1 MPSIAVA
8 TFLFHH
14 PVLSGKSMSNTK
26 ATALQPI
33 PHTDTTISVA
43 DGVQAHVRLYG
54 GKRRGEVVPLVLH
67 FHGGAFVAG
76 DLDNG
81 CTVGSSLAAAGA
93 CVVSLA
99 YPLAPEHPF
108 PRPLEL
114 GYEVLLWAYKQRTKL
129 AGKGAPLYLAGEEAG
144 ANLAAGVCMMARD
157 QQQPPLAGQIL
168 ISPMLDPCSA
178 TPSQRA
184 AQGESVECKWASG
197 WCQYLGE
204 PHDAEHPYAVPARA
218 RRLAGLPPTLIL
230 VGEADPMRDEA
241 LNYGARL
248 EAAGLSVFRHVFAEA
263 GQWPQ
268 ALLEQPPESC
278 PCAAQLQEQLRQFFE
293 TTRCRL

>member
-1 MPSIAVA
+1 MP
-8 TFLFHH
+8 
-14 PVLSGKSMSNTK
+14 NT
-26 ATALQPI
+26 TAPASPTRL
-33 PHTDTTISVA
+33 HTDATIEV
-43 DGVQAHVRLYG
+43 GGGMQAQVRMYG
-54 GKRRGEVVPLVLH
+54 SKRRGEVSPLVVH

-76 DLDNG
+76 SLDNG

-93 CVVSLA
+93 CVVSVA

-114 GYEVLLWAYKQRTKL
+114 GYAVLQWAYRQRTRL

-157 QQQPPLAGQIL
+157 QLQPPLAGQIL
-168 ISPMLDPCSA
+168 ISPMLDPCAA

-184 AQGESVECKWASG
+184 AQGESVQCKWASG
-197 WCQYLGE
+197 WCQYLGGA
-204 PHDAEHPYAVPARA
+204 HDAEHPYAVPARA
-218 RRLAGLPPTLIL
+218 QRLAGLPPTLIL
-230 VGEADPMRDEA
+230 VGQVDPMRDEA
-241 LNYGARL
+241 LNYAERL
-248 EAAGLSVFRHVFAEA
+248 QAAGLTVFLQVFAEV

-268 ALLEQPPESC
+268 ALMEPPPASC
-278 PCAAQLQEQLRQFFE
+278 PCEDALRKFFE

>member
-1 MPSIAVA
+1 
-8 TFLFHH
+8 
-14 PVLSGKSMSNTK
+14 MSNTK
-26 ATALQPI
+26 ATASQPI

-43 DGVQAHVRLYG
+43 DGVQADVRIYG

-67 FHGGAFVAG
+67 FHGGAFVTG
-76 DLDNG
+76 NLDNG

-114 GYEVLLWAYKQRTKL
+114 GYEVLLWAYKQRSKL

-248 EAAGLSVFRHVFAEA
+248 EAAGLSVHRHVFAEA

>member
-1 MPSIAVA
+1 
-8 TFLFHH
+8 
-14 PVLSGKSMSNTK
+14 MSNTK
-26 ATALQPI
+26 APASPTSL
-33 PHTDTTISVA
+33 HTDATIEVA
-43 DGVQAHVRLYG
+43 AGMEAHVRMYG
-54 GKRRGEVVPLVLH
+54 SKKRGEVSPLVVH

-93 CVVSLA
+93 CVVSVA

-114 GYEVLLWAYKQRTKL
+114 GYAVLQWAYKQRTRL

-157 QQQPPLAGQIL
+157 QLHPPLAGQIL
-168 ISPMLDPCSA
+168 ISPMLDPCAA

-184 AQGESVECKWASG
+184 AQGESVECKWAAG
-197 WCQYLGE
+197 WCQYLGG

-230 VGEADPMRDEA
+230 VGQVDPMRDEA
-241 LNYGARL
+241 LNYAERL
-248 EAAGLSVFRHVFAEA
+248 QAAGLTVFQHVFTEV
-263 GQWPQ
+263 GQWPE
-268 ALLEQPPESC
+268 ALMQPPPETC
-278 PCAAQLQEQLRQFFE
+278 PCEDQLRKFFE

>member
-1 MPSIAVA
+1 
-8 TFLFHH
+8 
-14 PVLSGKSMSNTK
+14 MSNTK

-33 PHTDTTISVA
+33 THTDTTISVA

-129 AGKGAPLYLAGEEAG
+129 AG
-144 ANLAAGVCMMARD
+144 
-157 QQQPPLAGQIL
+157 
-168 ISPMLDPCSA
+168 
-178 TPSQRA
+178 
-184 AQGESVECKWASG
+184 
-197 WCQYLGE
+197 
-204 PHDAEHPYAVPARA
+204 
-218 RRLAGLPPTLIL
+218 
-230 VGEADPMRDEA
+230 
-241 LNYGARL
+241 
-248 EAAGLSVFRHVFAEA
+248 
-263 GQWPQ
+263 
-268 ALLEQPPESC
+268 
-278 PCAAQLQEQLRQFFE
+278 
-293 TTRCRL
+293 

>member
-1 MPSIAVA
+1 MP
-8 TFLFHH
+8 
-14 PVLSGKSMSNTK
+14 NTK
-26 ATALQPI
+26 ATTSLPSS
-33 PHTDTTISVA
+33 HTDAVISVA
-43 DGVQAHVRLYG
+43 DGMEASVRMYG
-54 GKRRGEVVPLVLH
+54 SKQRGEVSPLVVH

-93 CVVSLA
+93 CVVSVA
-99 YPLAPEHPF
+99 YPLAPQNPF

-114 GYEVLLWAYKQRTKL
+114 GYAVLQWVYKHRTKL

-157 QQQPPLAGQIL
+157 QLHPPLAGQIL
-168 ISPMLDPCSA
+168 VSPMLDPCAA

-184 AQGESVECKWASG
+184 AQGESVECKWAAG
-197 WCQYLGE
+197 WCQYLGGS
-204 PHDAEHPYAVPARA
+204 HDAEHPYAVPARA

-230 VGEADPMRDEA
+230 VGQADPMRDEA
-241 LNYGARL
+241 LSYGARL
-248 EAAGLSVFRHVFAEA
+248 EAAGLSVFQHVFAEA
-263 GQWPQ
+263 GEWPQ

-278 PCAAQLQEQLRQFFE
+278 PCAVQLQQQLRKFFD